1 MDAELVP
8 VNSTQFPAVALLF
21 VTFAVSVTLFAK
33 TNFPVPA
40 FETSSQVVLTLMVTV
55 CPVAARASSPA
66 PGTMPP
72 THVAPALKFPVA
84 AERMSAIFYS
94 PFA

>member
-8 VNSTQFPAVALLF
+8 VNSTQFPAFALLL
-21 VTFAVSVTLFAK
+21 VTFDVSVTLFAK

-40 FETSSQVVLTLMVTV
+40 FETSSQVLLTLMVTV
-55 CPVAARASSPA
+55 CPVAARASSPTV
-66 PGTMPP
+66 GTMPP

-84 AERMSAIFYS
+84 AERISAIFYS